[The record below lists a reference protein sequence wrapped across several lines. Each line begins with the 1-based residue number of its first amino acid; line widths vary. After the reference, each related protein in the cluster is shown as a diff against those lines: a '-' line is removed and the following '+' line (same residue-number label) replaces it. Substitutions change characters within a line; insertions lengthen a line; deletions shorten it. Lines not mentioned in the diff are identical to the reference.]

1 MSEVVNLTPHPI
13 VIRLGVD
20 EKSDV
25 TFPPAGVV
33 ARVTEK
39 ANKPTRN
46 HIFGFPVAGKAAF
59 DEVVNLPE
67 PKEGVIYIVSGLV
80 AQNVSRSDV
89 FSPATGPEDNAIRN
103 EKGHIVAVTKLKETV

>member
-1 MSEVVNLTPHPI
+1 MSEVINLTPHPI

-25 TFPPAGVV
+25 TFPPSGVV
-33 ARVTEK
+33 ARVAEK
-39 ANKPTRN
+39 AVKPTRN
-46 HIFGFPVAGKAAF
+46 EIFGFPVAGKTVV

-103 EKGHIVAVTKLKETV
+103 EKGHIIAVTKLKETV